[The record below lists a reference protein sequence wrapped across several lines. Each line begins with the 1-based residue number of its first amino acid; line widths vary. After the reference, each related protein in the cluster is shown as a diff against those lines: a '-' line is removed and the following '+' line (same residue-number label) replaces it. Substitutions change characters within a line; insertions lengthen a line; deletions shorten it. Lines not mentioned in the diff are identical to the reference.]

1 MKLVS
6 YKCPN
11 CNASIQVD
19 DTKRSF
25 FCTYCGSPVNIDLGE
40 NVFTYREINE
50 AEIRRVE
57 ADENVKKSKLDY
69 KIRKMEIA
77 EQRRREIEEQRRKDI
92 EDEKKYIVPV
102 LIVLAIIIVAIVIAW
117 N

>member
-19 DTKRSF
+19 DSKRSF

-50 AEIRRVE
+50 AEIRRAE
-57 ADENVKKSKLDY
+57 AEENIQLSKLEY
-69 KIRKMEIA
+69 KLKKKELQEKRNKEIL
-77 EQRRREIEEQRRKDI
+77 EQNERLMKPMII
-92 EDEKKYIVPV
+92 FIG
-102 LIVLAIIIVAIVIAW
+102 IMLAFFILVFVFAK
-117 N
+117 

>member
-25 FCTYCGSPVNIDLGE
+25 FCTYCGSPVNIDLSE

-50 AEIRRVE
+50 AEIRRAE
-57 ADENVKKSKLDY
+57 AEENIKKNKNDYKLKKMELKHKKSQEDWDMVMKYVPMLF
-69 KIRKMEIA
+69 KIIFAMLIFLVIIA
-77 EQRRREIEEQRRKDI
+77 IL
-92 EDEKKYIVPV
+92 VT
-102 LIVLAIIIVAIVIAW
+102 LL
-117 N
+117 